1 MEDKG
6 SGTIL
11 IVDDDPDF
19 VEITTRILSAH
30 GYDVL
35 SAANGAEAL
44 IVMRQRKP
52 DLVLLDIMMTTVL
65 DGLSASEEMQSDPE
79 LKDIPVIMIS
89 SIADTEYAAVF
100 PSDDYLPID
109 EWISKPVRPEELLK
123 KVRRHIP

>member
-1 MEDKG
+1 VEDKG

-19 VEITTRILSAH
+19 VEITTKILSTH
-30 GYDVL
+30 GYDVFA
-35 SAANGAEAL
+35 AANGTEAL
-44 IVMRQRKP
+44 GLMRQRKP

-100 PSDDYLPID
+100 PSDDYLPMD

-123 KVRRHIP
+123 KVRRYLP

>member
-1 MEDKG
+1 VQDKG

-19 VEITTRILSAH
+19 VDITTRILSTH
-30 GYDVL
+30 GYSVL

-44 IVMRQRKP
+44 SLMRQRKP

-65 DGLSASEEMQSDPE
+65 DGLSAGEEMQSDPE

-100 PSDDYLPID
+100 PSDSYLPMD

-123 KVRRHIP
+123 KVRRHLP